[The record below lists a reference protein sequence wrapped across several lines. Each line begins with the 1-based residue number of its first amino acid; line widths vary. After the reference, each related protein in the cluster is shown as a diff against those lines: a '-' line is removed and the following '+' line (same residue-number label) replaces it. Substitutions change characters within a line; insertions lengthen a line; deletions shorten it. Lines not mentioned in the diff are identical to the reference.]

1 MNNNW
6 DEEINELSTKCF
18 EINNEVEKAKYFLS
32 QMKILEDI
40 KLEVSQY
47 ENQISDSNFIDICRI
62 NNLDI
67 YFFKQAIEDIFIPHR
82 DNCAKLK
89 PEWKKINEN
98 KDPNLLISKQFVS
111 KVRKELIKM
120 FPKIGYRY
128 EK

>member
-6 DEEINELSTKCF
+6 DEEINELATKFF

-82 DNCAKLK
+82 DNYLKKNNIIIHSNYFYDNCAKLK
-89 PEWKKINEN
+89 PEWKKINE
-98 KDPNLLISKQFVS
+98 
-111 KVRKELIKM
+111 
-120 FPKIGYRY
+120 
-128 EK
+128 